1 MAKNYHKFPFAKVEK
16 NSIGY
21 EKMFAISTQTQHFY
35 ILDLVGISFSHM
47 QMPFVVVSTFARV
60 EKVASASFE

>member
-1 MAKNYHKFPFAKVEK
+1 MAKNYHKILFAKVEK
-16 NSIGY
+16 NAIGY

-35 ILDLVGISFSHM
+35 ILDLVGISFSHI
-47 QMPFVVVSTFARV
+47 STFARV